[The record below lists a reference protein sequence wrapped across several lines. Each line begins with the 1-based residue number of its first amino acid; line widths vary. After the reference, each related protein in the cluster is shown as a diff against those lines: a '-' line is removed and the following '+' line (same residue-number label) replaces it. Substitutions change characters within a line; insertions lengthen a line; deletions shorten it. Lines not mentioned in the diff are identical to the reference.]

1 MIENMAIKLVD
12 RVETAG
18 MINRNMR
25 EIYIYSAVSLF
36 EKWLVIGTMILI
48 GFVMNHI
55 LDTIIFMLFFFGL
68 RKRTGGYH
76 ADKFWQCYIYT
87 ILTYAVVLII
97 TPYLATKEYLM
108 MGLLA
113 FSAVLIFLFGTVNHP
128 NMELDSEELKDLKKM
143 ARYTLC
149 MELLI
154 IAGTYYFIDNRLYVA
169 VMSIS
174 VILCALLLVLAKIL
188 KQEARV

>member
-1 MIENMAIKLVD
+1 MLSPVIFAIV
-12 RVETAG
+12 V
-18 MINRNMR
+18 
-25 EIYIYSAVSLF
+25 VSSF
-36 EKWLVIGTMILI
+36 S
-48 GFVMNHI
+48 
-55 LDTIIFMLFFFGL
+55 FF
-68 RKRTGGYH
+68 
-76 ADKFWQCYIYT
+76 I
-87 ILTYAVVLII
+87 
-97 TPYLATKEYLM
+97 
-108 MGLLA
+108 

-128 NMELDSEELKDLKKM
+128 NMALDSEELEDLKKM

-149 MELLI
+149 LELLI